1 MEVVLERRR
10 EGKKYVL
17 GIENEVGEGERSE
30 RRGGVHGGI
39 QFEVAE
45 VEDQGEELD
54 LRRAFCFLGHEE
66 KMKEKYFEVFYH
78 VRDERIHAVT
88 VSVDRKKQRVAVVCE
103 DFLGVRRY
111 ALFRLPALRGSCF
124 DVHLRSVFLFFFS
137 FFVLKCGFVYRHR
150 LSSYRL
156 IHLDFTQT
164 KMPNQCSHFLRFDD
178 TRIRNIFDL
187 HVNIALNT

>member
-54 LRRAFCFLGHEE
+54 LRRAFCFLE
-66 KMKEKYFEVFYH
+66 
-78 VRDERIHAVT
+78 
-88 VSVDRKKQRVAVVCE
+88 
-103 DFLGVRRY
+103 
-111 ALFRLPALRGSCF
+111 
-124 DVHLRSVFLFFFS
+124 
-137 FFVLKCGFVYRHR
+137 
-150 LSSYRL
+150 
-156 IHLDFTQT
+156 
-164 KMPNQCSHFLRFDD
+164 
-178 TRIRNIFDL
+178 
-187 HVNIALNT
+187 

>member
-66 KMKEKYFEVFYH
+66 KY
-78 VRDERIHAVT
+78 
-88 VSVDRKKQRVAVVCE
+88 KK
-103 DFLGVRRY
+103 
-111 ALFRLPALRGSCF
+111 ST
-124 DVHLRSVFLFFFS
+124 LRS
-137 FFVLKCGFVYRHR
+137 
-150 LSSYRL
+150 
-156 IHLDFTQT
+156 FTT
-164 KMPNQCSHFLRFDD
+164 SAMSESTL
-178 TRIRNIFDL
+178 
-187 HVNIALNT
+187 